1 MFQPFAIEQYM
12 SENEHAV
19 KYHFAESGVH
29 PLTFAELFEL
39 AEVDT
44 QSLFATLVDYPQVNG
59 LQSLREK
66 IASLYAGATADNVL
80 VTIGAS
86 EANTLVAIE
95 QWRSKLSHQEILLVI
110 NILFL
115 VI

>member
-19 KYHFAESGVH
+19 KFHFAESGVH

-44 QSLFATLVDYPQVNG
+44 QSLFATLVDYPQVNAY
-59 LQSLREK
+59 RVCEK
-66 IASLYAGATADNVL
+66 RLPVCT
-80 VTIGAS
+80 
-86 EANTLVAIE
+86 
-95 QWRSKLSHQEILLVI
+95 QEPLPIMCL
-110 NILFL
+110 
-115 VI
+115 